1 MPCTFPIVTGTGY
14 ISKKENQMAV
24 TITEILGTDSISGSR
39 LTINANFLL
48 LENAYNDLEDT
59 FNINVLTGSMDVSA
73 ASSGQIKA
81 KTLLSNSLVLPSSG
95 SPTVEIYGTGASA
108 GFVVAS
114 STVAGATGIFSNVLQ
129 ANTLSVTGA
138 ATFAATASFQAQT
151 NINGSLTFGASGS
164 IVNTNRKASVGSTT
178 AFPAAPGAG
187 VTGTY
192 SSPYQLTL
200 TENVIYIQS
209 DYISS
214 APGDAGFTT
223 GFFFYATT
231 GAGAT
236 ASDIP
241 AGYTVT
247 LIDTATSAGLIA
259 TGVTGAGLQYYTGF
273 NTADGQYS
281 TPNIT
286 TTANPYKSS
295 LTLMW
300 EPRVAQ
306 GDATEKGSWVV
317 VSSTPNWT
325 F

>member
-1 MPCTFPIVTGTGY
+1 
-14 ISKKENQMAV
+14 MAV

-48 LENAYNDLEDT
+48 LENAYNDLENT
-59 FNINVLTGSMDVSA
+59 FNINVLTGSMDVSG

-81 KTLLSNSLVLPSSG
+81 KSLIANSLVMPSSG
-95 SPTVEIYGTGASA
+95 SPTIEIYGTGASA

-129 ANTLSVTGA
+129 VNSLSVTGA
-138 ATFAATASFQAQT
+138 ATFGATASFQAPAVM
-151 NINGSLTFGASGS
+151 NGALTIGASGS
-164 IVNTNRKASVGSTT
+164 FVNQNRKASVGSTT
-178 AFPAAPGAG
+178 AFPAAPASG

-192 SSPYQLTL
+192 SNPYLLTF

-209 DYISS
+209 DYVD
-214 APGDAGFTT
+214 GGFQ

-231 GAGAT
+231 GQGAT

-247 LIDTATSAGLIA
+247 LIDTATSTGVIA

-273 NTADGQYS
+273 NTADGQFS
-281 TPNIT
+281 SPIATTPNQ
-286 TTANPYKSS
+286 YKSS

-300 EPRVAQ
+300 EPRLAQ
-306 GDATEKGSWVV
+306 GDAQEKGSWVV
-317 VSSTPNWT
+317 LSSTPNWT